1 MTVAERYKITH
12 IMQRRRFVQAIPFLY
27 SSPALLAQAI
37 AKLDGAATDAVG
49 RPLPHFF
56 SATQFAA
63 LRRLSDLIL
72 PAISENPGALE
83 AGAPEF
89 LDFLIGQAPLPTR
102 VVYLSGLDALNAHA
116 TAKYSKAF
124 AGLDDTQADALLGP
138 LHEPWTWKEPTEPV
152 ALFLRHAKSDILTAT
167 MNSRE
172 WITATQRNRGSAGNG
187 TYWLPAE

>member
-1 MTVAERYKITH
+1 
-12 IMQRRRFVQAIPFLY
+12 MQRRRFVQAIPFLY

-56 SATQFAA
+56 SATQFATM
-63 LRRLSDLIL
+63 RRLSDLIL
-72 PAISENPGALE
+72 PAIGESPGALD

-89 LDFLIGQAPLPTR
+89 LDFLVGQSPLPAR
-102 VVYLSGLDALNAHA
+102 VVYLSGLDVLSAHA

-124 AGLDDTQADALLGP
+124 AGLDDTQADALLAP
-138 LHEPWTWKEPTEPV
+138 LHEPWTWQEPTEPV
-152 ALFLRHAKSDILTAT
+152 ALFLRHAKNDILTAT

-172 WITATQRNRGSAGNG
+172 WIAATQRNRGSAGNG
-187 TYWLPAE
+187 TYWLPPE

>member
-1 MTVAERYKITH
+1 
-12 IMQRRRFVQAIPFLY
+12 MQRRRFVQAIPFLC

-72 PAISENPGALE
+72 PAIGENPGALD

-89 LDFLIGQAPLPTR
+89 LDFLIGQSPLPGR
-102 VVYLSGLDALNAHA
+102 VIYLSGLDALNAHA
-116 TAKYSKAF
+116 AAYFTKAF
-124 AGLDDTQADALLGP
+124 AALDDAQADTLLDP
-138 LHEPWTWKEPTEPV
+138 LREPWTWKEPTDAV

-172 WITATQRNRGSAGNG
+172 WITVTQRTRSTAGNG
-187 TYWLPAE
+187 TYWLPSE

>member
-1 MTVAERYKITH
+1 
-12 IMQRRRFVQAIPFLY
+12 MQRRRFVQAISFLG

-37 AKLDGAATDAVG
+37 AKLDGAATDAIG

-72 PAISENPGALE
+72 PAIGENPGALD

-89 LDFLIGQAPLPTR
+89 LDFLIGQSPLPAR
-102 VVYLSGLDALNAHA
+102 VVYLSGLDALNARS
-116 TAKYSKAF
+116 TAYFTKAF
-124 AGLDDTQADALLGP
+124 AALDDTQAGTLLAP
-138 LHEPWTWKEPTEPV
+138 LREPWTWQEPTEPV

-172 WITATQRNRGSAGNG
+172 WITVTQRNRGSAGNG

>member
-1 MTVAERYKITH
+1 LGAERYKIAL
-12 IMQRRRFVQAIPFLY
+12 IMQRRRFVQAISFLY

-37 AKLDGAATDAVG
+37 AKLDEAATDAVG

-56 SATQFAA
+56 SATQFAT

-72 PAISENPGALE
+72 PAIGENPGALE

-89 LDFLIGQAPLPTR
+89 LDFLIGQSPLPGR
-102 VVYLSGLDALNAHA
+102 VVYLSGLDTLNAHA
-116 TAKYSKAF
+116 TAKFAKAF
-124 AGLDDTQADALLGP
+124 AALDDTQADALLAP
-138 LHEPWTWKEPTEPV
+138 LHEPWTWQEPTEPV

-172 WITATQRNRGSAGNG
+172 WITVTQRNRSTAGNG
-187 TYWLPAE
+187 TFWLPAE

>member
-1 MTVAERYKITH
+1 
-12 IMQRRRFVQAIPFLY
+12 MQRRRFVQAIPFLY

-37 AKLDGAATDAVG
+37 AKLDSAATDAVG

-56 SATQFAA
+56 SPTQFAA

-72 PAISENPGALE
+72 PAIGENPGALE

-89 LDFLIGQAPLPTR
+89 LDFLIGQSPLPAR
-102 VVYLSGLDALNAHA
+102 VVYLAGLDALNAHA
-116 TAKYSKAF
+116 TSYYTKAF
-124 AGLDDTQADALLGP
+124 AALDDSQADALLGP
-138 LHEPWTWKEPTEPV
+138 LREPWTYQAPTEPV
-152 ALFLRHAKSDILTAT
+152 ALFLRHAKNDILAAT

-172 WITATQRNRGSAGNG
+172 WITTTQRNRSSAGSG

>member
-1 MTVAERYKITH
+1 
-12 IMQRRRFVQAIPFLY
+12 MQRRRFVQAIPFLY

-49 RPLPHFF
+49 HPLPHFF
-56 SATQFAA
+56 SAPQFAA

-72 PAISENPGALE
+72 PTIGETPGALD

-89 LDFLIGQAPLPTR
+89 LDFLIGQSPLPAR
-102 VVYLSGLDALNAHA
+102 VVYLAGLDALNAHA
-116 TAKYSKAF
+116 TTYYTKPF
-124 AGLDDTQADALLGP
+124 AALDAAESDTLLAP
-138 LHEPWTWKEPTEPV
+138 LRDPWTWKEPTEPV

-172 WITATQRNRGSAGNG
+172 WIAATQRNRLSAGNG
-187 TYWLPAE
+187 TYWLPPE